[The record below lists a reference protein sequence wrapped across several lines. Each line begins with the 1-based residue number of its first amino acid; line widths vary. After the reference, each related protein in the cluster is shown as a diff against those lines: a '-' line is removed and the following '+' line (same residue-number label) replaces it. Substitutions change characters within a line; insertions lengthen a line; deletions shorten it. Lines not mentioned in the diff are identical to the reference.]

1 MALDKN
7 IIGLL
12 YFLKREGRWRMTQ
25 VYKILKLVKKAEELL
40 LLKSCNTRGKWEKNN
55 LKHITTTV
63 NFVNLMTQ
71 EPVN

>member
-1 MALDKN
+1 
-7 IIGLL
+7 
-12 YFLKREGRWRMTQ
+12 MTQ

-55 LKHITTTV
+55 LKHISTTV
-63 NFVNLMTQ
+63 NFVNLITQ